1 MEVLS
6 ERGER
11 LVAMR
16 LLLPQLSGFSFED
29 FRLGCKSLVLM
40 LENGLRLKSV
50 SFGYGTFLFLGTTL
64 IKIAREIQI
73 ITAT

>member
-1 MEVLS
+1 MEVLG

-50 SFGYGTFLFLGTTL
+50 SFGYGTFLFLCTTL